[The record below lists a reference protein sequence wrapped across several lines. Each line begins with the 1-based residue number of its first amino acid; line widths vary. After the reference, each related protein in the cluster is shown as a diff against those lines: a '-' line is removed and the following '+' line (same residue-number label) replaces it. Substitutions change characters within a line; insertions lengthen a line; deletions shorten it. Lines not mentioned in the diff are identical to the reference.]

1 MAKIQGLPPLNRDGL
16 NSNSMPT
23 RNLEQRTA
31 SATRNKDKQ
40 SSLEQTDTTIFAPKE
55 LVSETKSAG
64 VELSDIHI
72 SFSKDKDT
80 NEIVIKIINSE
91 TNEVIRQIP
100 PEELMRLK
108 KRMEEIHGLLLN
120 RKV

>member
-1 MAKIQGLPPLNRDGL
+1 MSKIE
-16 NSNSMPT
+16 ST
-23 RNLEQRTA
+23 
-31 SATRNKDKQ
+31 
-40 SSLEQTDTTIFAPKE
+40 
-55 LVSETKSAG
+55 G
-64 VELSDIHI
+64 VEPSDIHI